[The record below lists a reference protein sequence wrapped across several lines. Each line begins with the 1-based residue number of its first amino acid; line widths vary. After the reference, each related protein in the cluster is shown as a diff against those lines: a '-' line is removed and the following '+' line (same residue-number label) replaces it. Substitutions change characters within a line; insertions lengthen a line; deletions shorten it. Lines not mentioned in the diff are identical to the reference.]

1 MVMNKIICLF
11 MGSLLGLAYTPT
23 VSGQSLPT
31 DTALV
36 DMAYG
41 QKPTWAVTSAV
52 STIHGDD
59 LLRSSAPS
67 VGNALKGIL
76 PGLTVQQQSGEPG
89 YDFYATNMYSRGV
102 SSFVSGQKMLVF
114 VDGFESTLDYLSAE
128 EIESVSLLKDAAA
141 LALYGG
147 RGANGVLLI
156 TTKKGMISRP
166 HIGVRVQSGLQI
178 PTFLDSPIGAYDYAR
193 LYNQAMVNDG
203 LAPRYSDQDLSM
215 YQSGASPYLYPNVDW
230 KREMIKRSAPMN
242 FAELSFR
249 GGSKAIKY
257 YVMAGMMQNYG
268 LYKGTD
274 SKRKEN
280 SNAYYARFNFRT
292 NLDIQ
297 LTDALSAA
305 LYSGISINN
314 LNGPGGDTSAD
325 KLISSIWSTAPNAF
339 PVLNPN
345 GTYGGNAS
353 QTNPVG
359 NLLGRGLYSE
369 NARSLQVIFKLN
381 YDFGRWVK
389 GLGANVS
396 IGYNN
401 YEADTSSKTRDYA
414 RYALALKPGTVD
426 DYTYTQFGAD
436 APLTATEGFRTD
448 YSRVNLKAQIDYDR
462 SFGQHAIGAMAF
474 VLSDLYKEY
483 GVRDDNKYMNFGG
496 RLSYSFRK
504 IYIGEVSA
512 SYMGTDNFAPGH
524 RFDLFS
530 AVSGAWVMS
539 NERFIQDISWIDL
552 LKFRVSYGRVGNNQ
566 TKARFPFN
574 ATYDSKGSYLFG
586 VTSSTS
592 GGFRETILANEDA
605 TWEHKNIFNVGLN
618 AILWHNLKINFDY
631 FNEIQSGILTQ
642 PYSMLLGIV
651 GASYGGVVPYMNIG
665 KVNNHGFELQMRYDG
680 KIGDEFKYFVE
691 GSAWYAKNTVK
702 ERGEDLKAYNYL
714 SQTGKSVWKPI
725 VLIAERLYQKEDF
738 DATGNLKQ
746 GLPVPQFGVVS
757 PGDIKYVD
765 QNDDKVINANDA
777 YPSGYSTIPEWNYS
791 LNMGLSWHGFDL
803 SALWQGVEHRDVYLS
818 GPSVYSFKD
827 NGTASSLAL
836 NSWTETNTAA
846 SYPRLST
853 QYFDNNYRTSTFWR
867 RNGSFLRL
875 RNLQVGYH
883 MSSSVIKALRLTQL
897 YVYANATNVLTI
909 NHLDGMAD
917 PEAGSLVNYPLT
929 KSFNIG
935 IKLAL

>member
-1 MVMNKIICLF
+1 MWI
-11 MGSLLGLAYTPT
+11 LLGLTHT
-23 VSGQSLPT
+23 QTISGQPLPT
-31 DTALV
+31 DTASV
-36 DMAYG
+36 DIAYG

-52 STIHGDD
+52 STTSGDD

-67 VGNALKGIL
+67 VGNALKGVL

-147 RGANGVLLI
+147 RGANGVLLV
-156 TTKKGMISRP
+156 TTKKGMLSKPR
-166 HIGVRVQSGLQI
+166 IGVRVQGGLQM
-178 PTFLDSPIGAYDYAR
+178 PTFMDSPVGSYDYAR

-203 LAPRYSDQDLSM
+203 LTPRYSDQDLAM
-215 YQSGASPYLYPNVDW
+215 YQSRANPYLYPNVDW
-230 KREMIKRSAPMN
+230 KKEMMKRSAPMN

-249 GGSKAIKY
+249 GGSSVIRY
-257 YVMAGMMQNYG
+257 YVMAGLMQNFG

-305 LYSGISINN
+305 LYASVSINN

-325 KLISSIWSTAPNAF
+325 KLIGSIWSTAPNAF
-339 PVLNPN
+339 PVLNPS

-359 NLLGRGLYSE
+359 NLLNRGLYSE
-369 NARSLQVIFKLN
+369 NARSQQVIFRLN
-381 YDFGRWVK
+381 YDLGQWIK

-414 RYALALKPGTVD
+414 RYALALGSGATD

-448 YSRVNLKAQIDYDR
+448 YSRVNFKAQIDYDR
-462 SFGQHAIGAMAF
+462 SFGQHTVGAMAF
-474 VLSDLYKEY
+474 ALSDLYKEY
-483 GVRDDNKYMNFGG
+483 GVRDDSKYMNFGV
-496 RLSYSFRK
+496 RLTYSFRK
-504 IYIGEVSA
+504 TYVGELSA

-524 RFDLFS
+524 RFGLFS

-539 NERFIQDISWIDL
+539 NERFMQGISWLDN
-552 LKFRVSYGRVGNNQ
+552 LKLRASYGRVGNDQ
-566 TKARFPFN
+566 TGARFPFN
-574 ATYDSKGSYLFG
+574 ATYASKGSYLFG

-592 GGFRETILANEDA
+592 GGFKETTLANEDA
-605 TWEHKNIFNVGLN
+605 TWEYKTIFNVGLD
-618 AILWHNLKINFDY
+618 ATLWHNLKVNFDY
-631 FNEIQSGILTQ
+631 FNEVQSGILTQ
-642 PYSMLLGIV
+642 PYSTLLGIV

-665 KVNNHGFELQMRYDG
+665 KVNNHGFELQVCYNG
-680 KIGDEFKYFVE
+680 KIGDEFKYFIE
-691 GSAWYAKNTVK
+691 GSTWYAKNTVK
-702 ERGEDLKAYNYL
+702 ERGEDLKAYDYL
-714 SQTGKSVWKPI
+714 YQKGKSVWKPI
-725 VLIAERLYQKEDF
+725 VLIAERLYQKDDF
-738 DATGNLKQ
+738 DAAGNLRQ
-746 GLPVPQFGVVS
+746 GLPAPQFGKVS

-765 QNDDKVINANDA
+765 QNDDNVINANDA
-777 YPSGYSTIPEWNYS
+777 YSSGFSTIPEWNYS
-791 LNMGLSWHGFDL
+791 LNMGFLWHGFDL
-803 SALWQGVEHRDVYLS
+803 STLWQGVGHRDVYLS
-818 GPSVYSFKD
+818 GPNVFSFKD

-836 NSWTETNTAA
+836 DSWTEANTVA

-853 QYFDNNYRTSTFWR
+853 QYFDNNYRTSTFWC

-883 MSSSVIKALRLTQL
+883 IPLSVIKALRLTQL
-897 YVYANATNVLTI
+897 YVYANATNILTI
-909 NHLDGMAD
+909 SHLDGMAD